1 MPGEAEGAKVERI
14 FGNDRFE
21 TSLNIYNKY
30 YKSIGVK
37 TVYLANGITMVDA
50 LTGAG
55 LAYKD
60 KTGLLLTNANKMLP
74 SIKWVINGMTNL
86 KILGG
91 RDVVQN
97 NIWK

>member
-1 MPGEAEGAKVERI
+1 
-14 FGNDRFE
+14 
-21 TSLNIYNKY
+21 
-30 YKSIGVK
+30 
-37 TVYLANGITMVDA
+37 MVDA

-74 SIKWVINGMTNL
+74 SIKWVINGMSNL